1 MWHARTAGHRP
12 NDTMDEDSQQFK
24 LRYVGARF
32 DEHRLPV
39 DMLADLPAFRDLI
52 VAFAKEL
59 WRESHVDRVRVP
71 KGFDKSLSLDL
82 ARIEPGSAVPAM
94 TWDRKAAQK
103 ELPGVADELSGI
115 VDAAY
120 QRVIHL
126 FDEAANDSFPKA
138 LSSEFIRPLNKFGSS
153 LRDDEVI
160 EFLNSEGRQGNV
172 VYLTPL
178 IRKNLITKVRETY
191 ESRFEG
197 SGKLVGINSPS
208 HDVMS
213 SIRVE
218 TLEHGVIS
226 IEVEKDRIKAEFD
239 GHINDSVQFD
249 VTVELNSSDEF
260 KSVVAVHDVELVE
273 FPQGWDRLVARLE
286 ELGSLRDGWMD
297 GAGSSISAAA
307 VGSALAVVQARPILS
322 PIVKAFPTQSGGVM
336 LEFEFGG
343 WDYSIEFMPDST
355 AEIFGIEVETD
366 AELVP
371 HSVVALSPQFY
382 SLLDPIL
389 VVKQ

>member
-1 MWHARTAGHRP
+1 
-12 NDTMDEDSQQFK
+12 MDEDSQQFK